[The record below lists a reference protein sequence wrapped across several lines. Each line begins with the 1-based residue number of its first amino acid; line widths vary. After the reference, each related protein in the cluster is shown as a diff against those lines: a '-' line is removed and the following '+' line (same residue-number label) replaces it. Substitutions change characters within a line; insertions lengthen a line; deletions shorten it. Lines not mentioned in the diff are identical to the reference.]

1 MEDKD
6 HGWRLTALAMA
17 WLLGVA
23 LQLQERDVM
32 AWWAY
37 ATVAV
42 AGLVC
47 FALARWLKP
56 RADVILL
63 AAAMAA
69 LGFSSAGTQ
78 AWMQSSDT
86 LSASLEGR
94 DIQVTGV
101 VASLP
106 QRSSAGLRFLFDVE
120 QALLDGTAVKLPSN
134 VSLGWYAGFHED
146 AVLSAPQ
153 RELGAGQRWRFT
165 VRLRQPHGNLNPN
178 GFDYE
183 LLLFEQGVG
192 ATGYVRDAPT
202 RMLDASAA
210 HPVERW
216 RQRVRDAI
224 EARVTDRRAAGVI
237 AALVVGDQ
245 SAISRDDWD
254 LFRIV
259 GIAHLVSISGL
270 HVTMFAWVAGLLVA
284 AAWRRST
291 RLALWLPTP
300 TAARWGGVIAALA
313 YAVFSGWGVPSQ
325 RTVWMLASVVLLQS
339 LSRRWP
345 WPLVLLTAA
354 VVVSAVDPWALLQP
368 GFWLSFMAVGLL
380 MASGDVPKHEPGL
393 EVQNA
398 EKPKGWRGWRG
409 WISSLQGS
417 MNEGLRTQ
425 VIATVGLTPLS
436 VVFFQQVSV
445 VGLLANLVAIPLVT
459 LVITPLAML
468 GALFAPLWT
477 LAAWVVQVGVMG
489 LAWLAKFPV
498 AVWAVPVA
506 PMWAQAAGLLAAV
519 LLVVPLPWRV
529 RALALPLALPL
540 LLPPA
545 VLPPVGQFELVAA
558 DIGQGTSV
566 LVRTHSHLLV
576 FDAGPQ
582 YSRDSDAGQR
592 VLLPLLKAR
601 GEARIDRLV
610 LSHRDADH
618 VGGAPALLNGYAV
631 TDMLSSLEVGHPLH
645 AQAAARK
652 VPSQRC
658 EAGQSWTWDGVR
670 FEVLHPLR
678 EDYDRKLPSNAMSCV
693 IRVEGSALDG
703 KTKSAMLTG
712 DIEKDQEASLVRL
725 QGAALKTDVLIV
737 PHHGSK
743 TSSSA
748 GFLDAVQP
756 TVAVFQAGYRNR
768 FGHPANEVLGRYRE
782 RGIVQVDSPS
792 CGAWSWSSENEVASA
807 VCLRPA
813 SRRYWRHP

>member
-6 HGWRLTALAMA
+6 HGWRLTALATA

-23 LQLQERDVM
+23 LQLQERDLM

-37 ATVAV
+37 AAV
-42 AGLVC
+42 AETGLICLLMVR
-47 FALARWLKP
+47 FLKP
-56 RADVILL
+56 RADVFLL
-63 AAAMAA
+63 VVAMAS
-69 LGFSSAGTQ
+69 LGFSSAGAR
-78 AWMQSSDT
+78 AWLQSADT
-86 LSASLEGR
+86 LAATLEGR
-94 DIQVTGV
+94 DVQVTGV

-106 QRSSAGLRFLFDVE
+106 QRSSSGLRFLFDVE
-120 QALLDGTAVKLPSN
+120 QALLDGQAVKLPSN

-165 VRLRQPHGNLNPN
+165 VRLRQPHGNLNPH

-192 ATGYVRDAPT
+192 ATGYVRDA
-202 RMLDASAA
+202 RGAASVLLDASAA
-210 HPVERW
+210 RPVERW
-216 RQRVRDAI
+216 RQSVRNAI
-224 EARVTDRRAAGVI
+224 EAHVPDRRAAGVI

-254 LFRIV
+254 LFRIT

-270 HVTMFAWVAGLLVA
+270 HVTMFAWVAGLLIA
-284 AAWRRST
+284 AAWRRSA

-300 TAARWGGVIAALA
+300 TAARWGGLIAALA
-313 YAVFSGWGVPSQ
+313 YAVFSGWGVPAQ
-325 RTVWMLASVVLLQS
+325 RTVWMLAAVVLLQS

-354 VVVSAVDPWALLQP
+354 VVVSALDPWALLQP

-380 MASGDVPKHEPGL
+380 MSSSAAQKDEFGD
-393 EVQNA
+393 A
-398 EKPKGWRGWRG
+398 EKPSGWRGWVAS
-409 WISSLQGS
+409 IQGS
-417 MNEGLRTQ
+417 MSAGLRTQ

-445 VGLLANLVAIPLVT
+445 VGLAANLLAIPLVT
-459 LVITPLAML
+459 LLITPLAML
-468 GALFAPLWT
+468 GVLAAPLWT
-477 LAAWVVQVGVMG
+477 LAAWVVQAGVLG
-489 LAWLAKFPV
+489 LGWLAKFPV

-519 LLVVPLPWRV
+519 LLVLPLPWRV

-540 LLPPA
+540 LLPP
-545 VLPPVGQFELVAA
+545 VYLPPEGQFDLVAA
-558 DIGQGTSV
+558 DIGQGTSI
-566 LVRTHSHLLV
+566 LVRTHKHLLV

-601 GEARIDRLV
+601 GESRIDRLV

-618 VGGAPALLNGYAV
+618 VGGAPALLGGYAV
-631 TDMLSSLEVGHPLH
+631 SDMLSSLEVGHPLH
-645 AQAAARK
+645 AVAAIK
-652 VPSQRC
+652 GVPSQRC

-670 FEVLHPLR
+670 FDVLHPTP
-678 EDYDRKLPSNAMSCV
+678 EDYDRKLRSNAMSCV
-693 IRVEGSALDG
+693 IRVQAKPEQGGRSAL
-703 KTKSAMLTG
+703 LTG
-712 DIEKDQEASLVRL
+712 DIEKDQEASLVAL
-725 QGAALKTDVLIV
+725 HGAALKTQVLIV

-743 TSSSA
+743 TSSTA
-748 GFLDAVQP
+748 AFLDAVQP
-756 TVAVFQAGYRNR
+756 EVAVFQTGYRNR
-768 FGHPANEVLGRYRE
+768 FGHPADDVLARYRE
-782 RGIVQVDSPS
+782 RQITEIDSPS
-792 CGAWSWSSENEVASA
+792 CGAWSWNFESESKLAI
-807 VCLRPA
+807 CQRPA
-813 SRRYWRHP
+813 QRRYWNHR

>member
-6 HGWRLTALAMA
+6 HGWRLTALATA

-23 LQLQERDVM
+23 AQLQERALMPWTTYAAIAAFGVVCFLMRRFLKQRGMFGLAILVM
-32 AWWAY
+32 A
-37 ATVAV
+37 
-42 AGLVC
+42 
-47 FALARWLKP
+47 F
-56 RADVILL
+56 
-63 AAAMAA
+63 
-69 LGFSSAGTQ
+69 LGFSAAGGR
-78 AWMQSSDT
+78 AWMHWNDR
-86 LSASLEGR
+86 LPAALEGR

-106 QRSSAGLRFLFDVE
+106 QRSSAGLRFSFDVE
-120 QALLDGTAVKLPSN
+120 QALLDGEAVKLPSN
-134 VSLGWYAGFHED
+134 LSLGWYAGFHED
-146 AVLSAPQ
+146 AVLSGPQ

-165 VRLRQPHGNLNPN
+165 VRLRQPHGNLNPH

-192 ATGYVRDAPT
+192 ATGYVRDAAT
-202 RMLDASAA
+202 VMLDVSAA
-210 HPVERW
+210 HPIERW
-216 RQRVRDAI
+216 RQRVRDAV
-224 EARVTDRRAAGVI
+224 EARIPDRRTAGVI
-237 AALVVGDQ
+237 TALVVGDQ

-254 LFRIV
+254 LFRIT

-284 AAWRRST
+284 AAWRRSE

-300 TAARWGGVIAALA
+300 QAARWGGLIAALA

-325 RTVWMLASVVLLQS
+325 RTVWMLATVTVLQS

-354 VVVSAVDPWALLQP
+354 VVVSAFDPWALLQP

-380 MASGDVPKHEPGL
+380 MSTSV
-393 EVQNA
+393 A
-398 EKPKGWRGWRG
+398 EKDEAEPAVKPSGWRGWVAALR
-409 WISSLQGS
+409 SQLS
-417 MNEGLRTQ
+417 NDLRTQ

-445 VGLLANLVAIPLVT
+445 VGLLANVVAIPLVT
-459 LVITPLAML
+459 LLITPLAML
-468 GALFAPLWT
+468 GVLFAPLWT
-477 LAAWVVQVGVMG
+477 LAAWVVQAMVMG
-489 LAWLAKFPV
+489 LAWLARFPV
-498 AVWAVPVA
+498 AVWTVPVA
-506 PMWAQAAGLLAAV
+506 PMWAQVAGLLAAV

-540 LLPPA
+540 LLPPS
-545 VLPPVGQFELVAA
+545 VLPLEGQFELVAA

-566 LVRTHSHLLV
+566 LVRTHKHLLV

-592 VLLPLLKAR
+592 VLLPLLKSR
-601 GEARIDRLV
+601 GEERIDRLV
-610 LSHRDADH
+610 LSHRDSDH
-618 VGGAPALLNGYAV
+618 VGGATALLGGFPV

-645 AQAAARK
+645 GVAAARK

-670 FEVLHPLR
+670 FDVLHPLPG
-678 EDYDRKLPSNAMSCV
+678 DFDRKLRSNAMSCV
-693 IRVEGSALDG
+693 IRVESHAINGKSRSAL
-703 KTKSAMLTG
+703 LTG
-712 DIEKDQEASLVRL
+712 DIEKEQEASLVAL
-725 QGAALKTDVLIV
+725 HGAALKTDVLIV

-743 TSSSA
+743 TSSTA
-748 GFLDAVQP
+748 AFLDAVQP
-756 TVAVFQAGYRNR
+756 EVAVFQAGYRNR

-782 RGIVQVDSPS
+782 RHIAEIDSPS
-792 CGAWSWSSENEVASA
+792 CGAWSWKGQSEATTA
-807 VCLRPA
+807 VCQRQ
-813 SRRYWRHP
+813 SNRRYWHHP